1 MTMLPSRS
9 LKTSSW
15 LKGLV
20 KKKKNSVTSTTSSGH
35 NTSSTRTSSQGAT
48 SASSGRPISNGP
60 LLAAH
65 NGPAWNSNHW
75 KRAIEKAKTRLDEDE
90 KETFQQFSSKDSLS
104 AAIHYTD
111 GVYNEAKNRQWI
123 RTDRI
128 HRILNSLQSFAKV
141 GDICIQHSPEV
152 TSLVWGSVRFLLQ
165 VRYFFHYREQPRV

>member
-1 MTMLPSRS
+1 MLPSRS
-9 LKTSSW
+9 QKTSSW
-15 LKGLV
+15 LKGLM
-20 KKKKNSVTSTTSSGH
+20 KKKKNNVTSTASSSGH
-35 NTSSTRTSSQGAT
+35 NTSSTGTSSQVAAST
-48 SASSGRPISNGP
+48 SSGRSSSNGP

-75 KRAIEKAKTRLDEDE
+75 KRAIEKAKTRLDDDE
-90 KETFQQFSSKDSLS
+90 KEAFQQFSSKDSLS
-104 AAIHYTD
+104 AVIHYTE

-123 RTDRI
+123 RTDRV

-165 VRYFFHYREQPRV
+165 VRYIFHCWEQPRV